1 MGVVLFNSVRAGRW
15 GYTVGRKGMAYLQIE
30 GYASDKVDQ
39 SHNSYQRNTY
49 KGIRLVADD
58 YSLYYSVL

>member
-30 GYASDKVDQ
+30 ELF
-39 SHNSYQRNTY
+39 
-49 KGIRLVADD
+49 LVRAP
-58 YSLYYSVL
+58 Y